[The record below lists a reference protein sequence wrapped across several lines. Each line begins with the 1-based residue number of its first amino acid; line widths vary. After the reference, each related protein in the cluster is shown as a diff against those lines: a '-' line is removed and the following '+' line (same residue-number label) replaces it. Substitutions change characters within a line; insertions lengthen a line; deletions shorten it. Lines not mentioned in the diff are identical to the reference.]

1 MPLHATR
8 IAVFFFVLLS
18 QFAVAQSVGLVLSGG
33 GASGLAHVGVLKALE
48 ENSIPIDYIAGT
60 SIGGLVAGMYSAGY
74 SPVQIEGL
82 LTSENFKRLAS
93 GEIEGRYIYYFRKP
107 MPNASWISI
116 KFSSFSNFVET
127 SIPTSFI
134 NPAALDLELMNL
146 LDPASMASE
155 YNFDSLFI
163 PFRCVA
169 SDIVD
174 KKSVIFKE
182 GNLNVAVR
190 ASMTY
195 PAYLKPIRIDG
206 KLLYDGGLYNNF
218 PTDVM
223 RDEFHPDIIIGS
235 NVSSNEDPP
244 EEDDF
249 LSQIR
254 NMVVNKTNYQL
265 NGDSTVLIEPKTDF
279 GTFNFNHLK
288 ESVDSG
294 YSATMREIDHIKNIV
309 HRRVHYKMVNE
320 KRAKFNQQKK
330 DLIFT
335 KYEYEGLTKAENN
348 YVNKIMQPKNNK
360 ALSFSQMKK
369 NYYRIYENDKIAR
382 LFPFS
387 TYNPI
392 DSTYKLTLKVKK
404 EKNMLIEFGG
414 NVSSRPI
421 NTGYIGFGYNTINN
435 TGVSFNAN
443 AYFGKLYASV
453 LAKAR
458 VDLPIRFPIY
468 IEPIITIN
476 RWNYFDSRATFF
488 EDNNSLFLIQN
499 EQFALLNS
507 SFAASNKTKISLSGG
522 LVSLRDDY
530 YQTNTFGQDDI
541 TDKTVFLGSTFAASF
556 EKNSLNDKLYPNEG
570 SAFSLSIRNTTGDE
584 TYNPGTTTA
593 EQNVLRKSHNWIDA
607 KLSYDHY
614 YKAKGIIRLGLY
626 AELMYSNQ
634 ELFTNYTASAL
645 RSPSFQPTPE
655 SKTLFLESFRAYQ
668 YAAFGQ
674 KFIINIINDVDLR
687 LEGYVF
693 QPYRFVENR
702 NDQALPPNDKRS
714 LARRY
719 TIASANAV
727 YRSPLGPISFSLNY
741 YYNVPEISS
750 DNLGEQRVPV
760 TFLFHFGYI
769 LFNDRALK

>member
-1 MPLHATR
+1 MSTRATR
-8 IAVFFFVLLS
+8 IISLVFLLVS
-18 QFAVAQSVGLVLSGG
+18 YLTNAQTVGVVLSGG

-48 ENSIPIDYIAGT
+48 ENGIPIDYIAGT

-74 SPVQIEGL
+74 SPAQIEVM

-93 GEIEGRYIYYFRKP
+93 GEVEDRYVYYFRKP
-107 MPNASWISI
+107 TPTASWVSI

-146 LDPASMASE
+146 LDPASMASN

-174 KKSVIFKE
+174 KKSVVFKE
-182 GNLNVAVR
+182 GNLNTAVR

-223 RDEFHPDIIIGS
+223 KEEFHPDVIIGS
-235 NVSSNEDPP
+235 NVSANESPP

-254 NMVVNKTNYQL
+254 NMVVSKTNYQL
-265 NGDSTVLIEPKTDF
+265 NGDSTVLIEPSVDF
-279 GTFNFNHLK
+279 GIFNFNHLQ
-288 ESVDSG
+288 ESIDSG
-294 YSATMREIDHIKNIV
+294 YVATLEKLDTIKLMI
-309 HRRVHYKMVNE
+309 HRRVHHKVISEN
-320 KRAKFNQQKK
+320 RAEFNARKK
-330 DLIFT
+330 ELIFNE
-335 KYEYEGLTKAENN
+335 YEYEGLTKAENK
-348 YVNKIMQPKNNK
+348 YVNKIMQPKHNEPLQYN
-360 ALSFSQMKK
+360 QMKK

-382 LFPFS
+382 LFPYS

-392 DSTYKLTLKVKK
+392 DSVYKLTLKVKK

-458 VDLPIRFPIY
+458 IDIPVRLPIY

-499 EQFALLNS
+499 EQFAVLSS
-507 SFAASNKTKISLSGG
+507 SFATSNKTKISLSGG
-522 LVSLRDDY
+522 LISLRDDY
-530 YQTNTFGQDDI
+530 YQSNSFGQDDI
-541 TDKTVFLGSTFAASF
+541 TDKTVFLGSTLSASL

-570 SAFSLSIRNTTGDE
+570 SAFTLSIRTTNGEE
-584 TYNPGTTTA
+584 TYNPGTTTS
-593 EQNVLRKSHNWIDA
+593 EQNVLLKDHNWFDA

-614 YKAKGIIRLGLY
+614 YKSRGTIRLGVN

-634 ELFTNYTASAL
+634 ALFTNYTASSL
-645 RSPSFQPTPE
+645 RSPAFQPTPE

-668 YAAFGQ
+668 YAALGQ
-674 KFIINIINDVDLR
+674 KFIINIIKDVDLR

-702 NDQALPPNDKRS
+702 NDLDLPPNDKRS
-714 LARRY
+714 LERRY
-719 TIASANAV
+719 TIATANAV
-727 YRSPLGPISFSLNY
+727 YRSPLGPISFALNY
-741 YYNVPEISS
+741 YFNVPEISS
-750 DNLGEQRVPV
+750 DNLGEQRVPI

-769 LFNDRALK
+769 IFNDRALK

>member
-1 MPLHATR
+1 MPSRATR
-8 IAVFFFVLLS
+8 ILTFIIIMLS
-18 QFAVAQSVGLVLSGG
+18 QCALAQSVGVVFSGG

-48 ENSIPIDYIAGT
+48 ENGIPIDYIAGA
-60 SIGGLVAGMYSAGY
+60 SIGALVAGLYSAGY
-74 SPVQIEGL
+74 SPDQIEAM
-82 LTSENFKRLAS
+82 LTSSKFRDLAS
-93 GEIEGRYIYYFRKP
+93 GQLEDKYVYYFRKP
-107 MPNASWISI
+107 LQNANWVSI
-116 KFSSFSNFVET
+116 KFSSFSNFLET

-134 NPAALDLELMNL
+134 NPAALDLELMRI
-146 LDPASMASE
+146 LDPASMVCD
-155 YNFDSLFI
+155 YQFDSLFI

-174 KKSVIFKE
+174 KKSVVFKD

-190 ASMTY
+190 ASMSY
-195 PAYLKPIRIDG
+195 PAYLKPLRIDG

-223 RDEFHPDIIIGS
+223 RDEFNPDIIIGS
-235 NVSSNEDPP
+235 NVSSNESPP

-254 NMVVNKTNYQL
+254 NMVISKTNYQL
-265 NGDSTVLIEPKTDF
+265 NGDSTVLIEPKVEY
-279 GTFNFNHLK
+279 GIFNFNHLQ
-288 ESVDSG
+288 ESIDSG
-294 YSATMREIDHIKNIV
+294 YVATLKEIETIKAIV
-309 HRRVHYKMVNE
+309 HRRVHHKVMDE
-320 KRAKFNQQKK
+320 KRLKFNRRKTS
-330 DLIFT
+330 LVFNE
-335 KYEYEGLTKAENN
+335 YEYEGLTKTETR
-348 YVNKIMQPKNNK
+348 YVNRIMQPKKNSK
-360 ALSFSQMKK
+360 LGFPEMKK

-387 TYNPI
+387 TYNAS

-404 EKNMLIEFGG
+404 EKNMLLEFGG

-421 NTGYIGFGYNTINN
+421 NTGYIGIGYNTINN

-458 VDLPIRFPIY
+458 VDIPIRFPIY

-499 EQFALLNS
+499 EQFAIINTA
-507 SFAASNKTKISLSGG
+507 FAASNKTKISLSGG
-522 LVSLRDDY
+522 LLSLRDDY
-530 YQTNTFGQDDI
+530 YQSNSFGQDDI

-570 SAFSLSIRNTTGDE
+570 SALRLSIRNTNGE
-584 TYNPGTTTA
+584 ESYNPGTTA
-593 EQNVLRKSHNWIDA
+593 SEQNVVLKNHNWIDA

-614 YKAKGIIRLGLY
+614 YKSKGIIRLGFY
-626 AELMYSNQ
+626 AEVMYSDQ
-634 ELFTNYTASAL
+634 DLFTNYTASSL

-668 YAAFGQ
+668 YAAFGH
-674 KFIINIINDVDLR
+674 KFIINIIKDVDLR

-693 QPYRFVENR
+693 QPYRFAENR
-702 NDQALPPNDKRS
+702 NDQGLVPNDKRS
-714 LARRY
+714 LERRY
-719 TIASANAV
+719 TIATANAV

-741 YYNVPEISS
+741 YYNVPEVSS
-750 DNLGEQRVPV
+750 DNLGEQRVPI

-769 LFNDRALK
+769 LFNDKALK

>member
-1 MPLHATR
+1 MSIRATR
-8 IAVFFFVLLS
+8 IISLAFLLVS
-18 QFAVAQSVGLVLSGG
+18 YLTNAQTVGVVLSGG

-48 ENSIPIDYIAGT
+48 ENGIPIDYIAGT

-74 SPVQIEGL
+74 SPAQIETM

-93 GEIEGRYIYYFRKP
+93 GEVEDKYVYYFRKP
-107 MPNASWISI
+107 TPTASWVSI

-146 LDPASMASE
+146 LDPASMASN

-174 KKSVIFKE
+174 KKSVVFKE
-182 GNLNVAVR
+182 GNLNTAVR

-223 RDEFHPDIIIGS
+223 KEEFNPDVIIGS
-235 NVSSNEDPP
+235 NVSANESPP

-254 NMVVNKTNYQL
+254 NMVVSKTNYQL
-265 NGDSTVLIEPKTDF
+265 NGDSTVLIEPSVDF
-279 GTFNFNHLK
+279 GIFNFNHLQ
-288 ESVDSG
+288 ESIDSG
-294 YSATMREIDHIKNIV
+294 YVATLEKLDTIKMMI
-309 HRRVHYKMVNE
+309 HRRVHHKVISSN
-320 KRAKFNQQKK
+320 RAEFNARKK
-330 DLIFT
+330 ELIFNE
-335 KYEYEGLTKAENN
+335 YEYEGLTKAENK
-348 YVNKIMQPKNNK
+348 YVNKIMQPKHNEPLQYN
-360 ALSFSQMKK
+360 QMKK
-369 NYYRIYENDKIAR
+369 NYYRIYENDKIER

-387 TYNPI
+387 TYNPL
-392 DSTYKLTLKVKK
+392 DSAYKLTLKVKK

-453 LAKAR
+453 QAKAR
-458 VDLPIRFPIY
+458 IDIPVRLPIN

-499 EQFALLNS
+499 EQFAVLSS
-507 SFAASNKTKISLSGG
+507 SFATSNKTKISLSGG
-522 LVSLRDDY
+522 LISLRDDY
-530 YQTNTFGQDDI
+530 YQSNSFGQDDI
-541 TDKTVFLGSTFAASF
+541 TDKTVFLGSTLSASL

-570 SAFSLSIRNTTGDE
+570 SAFTLSIRTTNGEE
-584 TYNPGTTTA
+584 TYNPGTTTS
-593 EQNVLRKSHNWIDA
+593 EQNVLLKDHNWFDA

-614 YKAKGIIRLGLY
+614 YKSRGTIRLGVN

-634 ELFTNYTASAL
+634 DLFTNYTASSL
-645 RSPSFQPTPE
+645 RSPAFQPTPE

-668 YAAFGQ
+668 YAALGQ
-674 KFIINIINDVDLR
+674 KFIINIIKDVDLR

-702 NDQALPPNDKRS
+702 NDLDLPPNDKRS
-714 LARRY
+714 LERRY
-719 TIASANAV
+719 TIATANAV
-727 YRSPLGPISFSLNY
+727 YRSPLGPISFALNY
-741 YYNVPEISS
+741 YFNVPEISS
-750 DNLGEQRVPV
+750 DNLGEQRVPI

-769 LFNDRALK
+769 IFNDRALK